1 MVTVYFENGLYA
13 EIVATFNTEELYIK
27 CLPSLEEEA
36 NRLGMTLTE
45 SVEDF
50 KS

>member
-1 MVTVYFENGLYA
+1 MVTVYFENELYA

-36 NRLGMTLTE
+36 SRLGVTLTE
-45 SVEDF
+45 SVED
-50 KS
+50 